1 MNIPG
6 PLIKAKFIERPNRF
20 LTRVELNGKIVD
32 SHLPDPGRLKELLVP
47 GAELYL
53 RPVPAESDRKTR
65 YTTVMVKH
73 DGILISLVSV
83 LPNRF
88 VQESL
93 ERRQLPVLEG
103 FRLEKAEVSLGKHRF
118 DFLLKT
124 AEDNPFYL
132 EVKSVTLVEDGLA
145 KFPDAVTER
154 GTRHV
159 KALENMVRE
168 GQLAGVLFV
177 CQRSDAQKFSPMHE
191 RDPKFA
197 TALERAHQSGV
208 QVWCITTKVTLENM
222 TYFQEIPVCF
232 ND

>member
-1 MNIPG
+1 MNILG
-6 PLIKAKFIERPNRF
+6 PLIKAEFIERPNRF
-20 LTRVELNGKIVD
+20 LTRVKLNDKIVD

-53 RPVPAESDRKTR
+53 RPVPTESDRKTR
-65 YTTVMVKH
+65 YTSVIVKH

-88 VQESL
+88 VQEGL
-93 ERRQLPVLEG
+93 ECRQLPVLEG
-103 FRLEKAEVSLGKHRF
+103 FRLEKAEVSLGKYRF

-132 EVKSVTLVEDGLA
+132 EVKSVPLVEDGLA

-154 GTRHV
+154 GTRYV
-159 KALENMVRE
+159 KALGNMVCE

-197 TALERAHQSGV
+197 IALKRAHQNGV
-208 QVWCITTKVTLENM
+208 QVWCITTKITLENM

>member
-1 MNIPG
+1 
-6 PLIKAKFIERPNRF
+6 
-20 LTRVELNGKIVD
+20 
-32 SHLPDPGRLKELLVP
+32 
-47 GAELYL
+47 
-53 RPVPAESDRKTR
+53 
-65 YTTVMVKH
+65 MVKH
-73 DGILISLVSV
+73 NDILISLVSV

-93 ERRQLPVLEG
+93 ECCQLPVLEG

-132 EVKSVTLVEDGLA
+132 EVKSVTLVEEGGLA
-145 KFPDAVTER
+145 KFPDAVTKR

-159 KALENMVRE
+159 KALENMVLE

-177 CQRSDAQKFSPMHE
+177 CQRSDAQKFSPMYE

-197 TALERAHQSGV
+197 AALERAHQSGV
-208 QVWCITTKVTLENM
+208 QVWCITTKITLESM
-222 TYFQEIPVCF
+222 TYFREIPVCF

>member
-20 LTRVELNGKIVD
+20 LTWVELNGKIVD
-32 SHLPDPGRLKELLVP
+32 SHSPDPGRLKDLLVP

-53 RPVPAESDRKTR
+53 RSVPAESDRKTR

-88 VQESL
+88 VQEIL
-93 ERRQLPVLEG
+93 GCRQLPVLEG
-103 FRLEKAEVSLGKHRF
+103 FRLEKVEVSLGKHRF

-132 EVKSVTLVEDGLA
+132 EVKSATLVEDGLA
-145 KFPDAVTER
+145 KFLDAVTER
-154 GTRHV
+154 DKRHV
-159 KALENMVRE
+159 KALGNMVRE
-168 GQLAGVLFV
+168 GQLSGVLFV
-177 CQRSDAQKFSPMHE
+177 CQRSYAQKFSPMHE

-197 TALERAHQSGV
+197 VALERAHQSGV

-222 TYFQEIPVCF
+222 TCF
-232 ND
+232 

>member
-53 RPVPAESDRKTR
+53 RPVLAESNRKTR
-65 YTTVMVKH
+65 YTTIMVKH

-93 ERRQLPVLEG
+93 ECCQLPVLEG

-124 AEDNPFYL
+124 AEDNLFYL

-159 KALENMVRE
+159 KALENVVLE
-168 GQLAGVLFV
+168 GQLAFVLKTQKVRYQDGVNICTGSTPV
-177 CQRSDAQKFSPMHE
+177 RGITESD
-191 RDPKFA
+191 
-197 TALERAHQSGV
+197 
-208 QVWCITTKVTLENM
+208 TKVSLQKSVLIHLQ
-222 TYFQEIPVCF
+222 FF
-232 ND
+232 N